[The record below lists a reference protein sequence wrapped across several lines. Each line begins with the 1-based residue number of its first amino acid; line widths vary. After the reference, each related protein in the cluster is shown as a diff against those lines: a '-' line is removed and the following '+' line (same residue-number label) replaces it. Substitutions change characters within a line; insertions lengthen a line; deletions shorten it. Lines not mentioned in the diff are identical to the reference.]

1 MEFKYNFRL
10 EDFQPTTRRT
20 VEHTLASYE
29 KQYVHFLFM
38 SETDKLFKFREG
50 RLRFIRS
57 TLQMLRYYLDVYE
70 QAAEERKNAK
80 VIHMYPR
87 ADYIVEDRLRGIDSD
102 EPIDTDENHESEI

>member
-50 RLRFIRS
+50 RLRAS
-57 TLQMLRYYLDVYE
+57 CE
-70 QAAEERKNAK
+70 GAEERKSHPY
-80 VIHMYPR
+80 VSPR
-87 ADYIVEDRLRGIDSD
+87 RLYCRRTSAG
-102 EPIDTDENHESEI
+102 HRL